1 MKATQ
6 RRDRGRG
13 GDGGGRGVEKTILPG
28 IGDVTHQQIVTVLHV
43 MGSLI
48 PFVLK
53 GAFRS
58 EGEVQEVR
66 ELDGGAACA
75 AAASII
81 KASSRLDA
89 ILDDD
94 SRWDVKHVIENQDK
108 IRAAVDDQ
116 QELLRAQL
124 EHINR
129 PSTKLNPAVGFQP
142 EEGRWV
148 AIHQS
153 PDKNMIPIHGV
164 GATPEEALEDFDR
177 AFIGVVGHLVD
188 AAEKA
193 AKLADSKVRRK
204 SSKPKDEPN
213 E

>member
-1 MKATQ
+1 MKSTQ

-13 GDGGGRGVEKTILPG
+13 GSDGGGKGIGKTILPG
-28 IGDVTHQQIVTVLHV
+28 VGDVTHQQIATVLHI

-58 EGEVQEVR
+58 EGETQEVR

-94 SRWDVKHVIENQDK
+94 SRWDIKHVLDNQDK

-116 QELLRAQL
+116 KELLRTQL
-124 EHINR
+124 DHINR

-148 AIHQS
+148 AVHQS

-177 AFIGVVGHLVD
+177 AFMGIIGQLAK

-193 AKLADSKVRRK
+193 ESKVRRK